1 MPGLSIDVERKR
13 NVSGMSA
20 TQAAS
25 LCCIGSLWR
34 SSYRASCFV
43 AAGTACPIETPAD
56 AYTDPLAT
64 TYKTYQGYQEIFL
77 DLAIAD
83 RRIHFENVN
92 IYASAERAVK
102 PRFSFVQYV
111 FCFGLRRHFTVD
123 LRSRI
128 NSLLQLCVI
137 AVRARLPSTSLNKSQ
152 IK

>member
-1 MPGLSIDVERKR
+1 
-13 NVSGMSA
+13 MSA

-34 SSYRASCFV
+34 SSCRASCFV

-77 DLAIAD
+77 DLAITD

-102 PRFSFVQYV
+102 PHSVSSNTFFVLVCGGISRSISAAELILSSSFV
-111 FCFGLRRHFTVD
+111 
-123 LRSRI
+123 
-128 NSLLQLCVI
+128 
-137 AVRARLPSTSLNKSQ
+137 
-152 IK
+152 